1 VYRARQRRLERI
13 VAVKVLAA
21 GELANAEARRR
32 FRVEAEAAARLQHPG
47 IVTIHDVGE
56 SEGLPWL
63 SDGFCRGGKSR
74 RRSCAS
80 NRYPRGRRRTPC
92 APSRRPCS
100 TRTITAFCT
109 AISNPRTF
117 LLDPESGPRVTDFG
131 IARCADAGEHTR
143 TGEVLGSPGYTAP
156 EQALSGAA
164 DARTDVYGLGALLYH
179 LITARPPFQG
189 PTLNA
194 IMLQLRDADPLTPRR
209 LNPAV
214 PRDLETIC
222 LHCLR
227 KNPAN
232 RYATARDV
240 ADDLARFLRGEPIH
254 ARPISAFGK
263 TWRWCRRRPAIAALL
278 AVVAVVAVLAFGLI
292 DAARR
297 NESAAKQRAEFASA
311 QLRDANTRLAES
323 LDDAELE
330 RAENLF
336 QTGESADALALL
348 ARIVRRTPMHRV
360 AAPRLASALW
370 HGDFALPVLPPFH
383 GGGYVLRMQFLRD
396 GKTLLVFQRNG
407 IATWD
412 AATGRRLVVFE
423 HDGTELSHAVLS
435 PDESTSIAWHNKPGM
450 HLRIFDAQTGRLR
463 AEPLQHEGWIHTVS
477 FSPDG
482 TKFVTAGTDPV
493 ARIFESATG
502 AQSGEPLVHSTGL
515 WSAKFDPRGERM
527 ATCSA
532 QTVRVWNAQTHKLQL
547 ELPPLQSEVQVLE
560 FSPDGR
566 WLFAGCLD
574 GTMRLFS
581 SDSGEPAGLAMRH
594 TDRVRFAA
602 FSTDGGRLVT
612 ASSDRTAR
620 VWAVPDGEPL
630 TPPLRH
636 RDAVN
641 FATFSR
647 DGGRVVT
654 CATDHAARV
663 WDVGTGDA
671 VSQPLHHIEQP
682 LAAAFTPDGTTL
694 YTSGADGIVRR
705 WELRGPAVA
714 QPDEARPLPAPSNT
728 RISAGGR
735 LTLTLDANK
744 PFAMLSNAGTD
755 KQIGGLPTDFDR
767 ITGAE
772 FSPDSTLLVTTS
784 TDKTARVWDA
794 RTGAPITSVRHT
806 RWVTNAAF
814 SPDSARLATAS
825 WDGTAR
831 IWDARTGAPLTP
843 PLTHEGHVT
852 DVEFSPDGR
861 RVLTAS
867 RDMTVRLWDAASGQ
881 PLSGPLRHDAPV
893 EQVRFELGGER
904 VVASMASV
912 ARIWD
917 APDFPTPPPEW
928 LAPLAEMLSLSE
940 RPTELPPG
948 SRSSPNTNRH
958 APPQCAKQAT
968 VPTRGSRAVCL
979 ARHPQFRLRNS
990 LRLTPDS

>member
-1 VYRARQRRLERI
+1 MSPTTDSLTHCRCGAPLPVGWPETSCPRCLVNVSVDALDPARVFPPGVTEMSLGDYELLDEIARGGMGVVYRARQRRLERI

-63 SDGFCRGGKSR
+63 SMDFVAGGNLAALVR
-74 RRSCAS
+74 EQPLPARQAAD
-80 NRYPRGRRRTPC
+80 TV
-92 APSRRPCS
+92 
-100 TRTITAFCT
+100 RTIAE
-109 AISNPRTF
+109 AVQHAHDHGVLHRDLKPSNI

-396 GKTLLVFQRNG
+396 GKTLL
-407 IATWD
+407 
-412 AATGRRLVVFE
+412 
-423 HDGTELSHAVLS
+423 
-435 PDESTSIAWHNKPGM
+435 
-450 HLRIFDAQTGRLR
+450 
-463 AEPLQHEGWIHTVS
+463 
-477 FSPDG
+477 
-482 TKFVTAGTDPV
+482 
-493 ARIFESATG
+493 
-502 AQSGEPLVHSTGL
+502 
-515 WSAKFDPRGERM
+515 
-527 ATCSA
+527 
-532 QTVRVWNAQTHKLQL
+532 
-547 ELPPLQSEVQVLE
+547 
-560 FSPDGR
+560 
-566 WLFAGCLD
+566 
-574 GTMRLFS
+574 
-581 SDSGEPAGLAMRH
+581 
-594 TDRVRFAA
+594 
-602 FSTDGGRLVT
+602 
-612 ASSDRTAR
+612 
-620 VWAVPDGEPL
+620 
-630 TPPLRH
+630 
-636 RDAVN
+636 
-641 FATFSR
+641 
-647 DGGRVVT
+647 
-654 CATDHAARV
+654 
-663 WDVGTGDA
+663 
-671 VSQPLHHIEQP
+671 
-682 LAAAFTPDGTTL
+682 
-694 YTSGADGIVRR
+694 
-705 WELRGPAVA
+705 
-714 QPDEARPLPAPSNT
+714 
-728 RISAGGR
+728 
-735 LTLTLDANK
+735 
-744 PFAMLSNAGTD
+744 
-755 KQIGGLPTDFDR
+755 
-767 ITGAE
+767 
-772 FSPDSTLLVTTS
+772 
-784 TDKTARVWDA
+784 
-794 RTGAPITSVRHT
+794 
-806 RWVTNAAF
+806 
-814 SPDSARLATAS
+814 
-825 WDGTAR
+825 
-831 IWDARTGAPLTP
+831 
-843 PLTHEGHVT
+843 
-852 DVEFSPDGR
+852 
-861 RVLTAS
+861 
-867 RDMTVRLWDAASGQ
+867 
-881 PLSGPLRHDAPV
+881 
-893 EQVRFELGGER
+893 
-904 VVASMASV
+904 
-912 ARIWD
+912 
-917 APDFPTPPPEW
+917 
-928 LAPLAEMLSLSE
+928 
-940 RPTELPPG
+940 
-948 SRSSPNTNRH
+948 
-958 APPQCAKQAT
+958 
-968 VPTRGSRAVCL
+968 
-979 ARHPQFRLRNS
+979 
-990 LRLTPDS
+990 